1 MNWKPLT
8 SIEQLETIINTESQH
23 EAILLFKH
31 STTCSISNTALNRVE
46 RNWKDSD
53 NAMLTPYYLDLL
65 NHRDVSN
72 AIAALTGVEHQSPQ
86 ALIIKNGVCTYS
98 ATHSAIRYDELMD
111 NK

>member
-8 SIEQLETIINTESQH
+8 SVAQLEAIINTESQT
-23 EAILLFKH
+23 ATILLFKH
-31 STTCSISNTALNRVE
+31 STTCSISNTALNRLE
-46 RNWKDSD
+46 RNWQDTDSE
-53 NAMLTPYYLDLL
+53 MITPYYLDLL

-72 AIAALTGVEHQSPQ
+72 AIATLTGVEHQSPQ
-86 ALIIKNGVCTYS
+86 ALVIKNGVCTYS